1 MKMHVKGA
9 FVAYNPEYYQANK
22 EKYAAKSKAWRE
34 KNPERAKENRR
45 RNYLENKERALK
57 YSTEYNRRRKI
68 GISPEE
74 YDKLLEKQNGVCAIC
89 NLECTRALAADHC
102 HITKKIRGLLCNNC
116 NRGLGH
122 FKDNPTIL
130 RRAIVYLNIAN
141 KTNGPLDE

>member
-1 MKMHVKGA
+1 MKMHVKGV
-9 FVAYNPEYYQANK
+9 FVAYDPEHYQANK

-45 RNYLENKERALK
+45 RNYLENKERALQ

-74 YDKLLEKQNGVCAIC
+74 YNNLLKEQNGVCAIC
-89 NLECTRALAADHC
+89 GLECTRALAADHC

-130 RRAIVYLNIAN
+130 RRAIAYLNIAN